1 MLKRHLFIW
10 SVFVVI
16 LGTLLSATDTNAQPL
31 ASDSRH
37 MSFDFDWRF
46 HKGDVSDAKNP
57 DFQDKTW
64 RKLQLPHDWSI
75 EGPFDKDIKNGR
87 RCAFLPG
94 GIGWYR
100 KNFTVPQELEGKK
113 ISIQFDGI
121 YFQSDVYLNG
131 HHIGFQPYG
140 YVSFAYDLTPYL
152 NYEGDNVLAVRVD
165 HSNSP
170 TSRWYS
176 GSGIYRHVWLI
187 VTDPLHIAHWGTYI
201 TTPKITSQMA
211 TVNVQTKSK
220 SE

>member
-94 GIGWYR
+94 GIGL
-100 KNFTVPQELEGKK
+100 VSQE
-113 ISIQFDGI
+113 F
-121 YFQSDVYLNG
+121 YCT
-131 HHIGFQPYG
+131 
-140 YVSFAYDLTPYL
+140 ART
-152 NYEGDNVLAVRVD
+152 
-165 HSNSP
+165 
-170 TSRWYS
+170 
-176 GSGIYRHVWLI
+176 
-187 VTDPLHIAHWGTYI
+187 
-201 TTPKITSQMA
+201 
-211 TVNVQTKSK
+211 
-220 SE
+220 